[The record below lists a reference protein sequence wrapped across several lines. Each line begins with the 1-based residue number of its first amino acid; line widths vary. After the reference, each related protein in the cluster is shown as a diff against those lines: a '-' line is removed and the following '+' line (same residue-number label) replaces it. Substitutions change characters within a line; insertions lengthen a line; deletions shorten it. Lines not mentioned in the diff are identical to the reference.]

1 MNVFK
6 MIFEKF
12 SKKGIVWQVTIVF
25 SLITVIPSII
35 ITTSYFH
42 VVQDSLLQE
51 AQKNTKQYLTKMDAN
66 MTANMETVDYV
77 LNQLNFSQEFSYY
90 LDPLN
95 TLSEREKNHYTSS
108 LQQELLNIRY
118 IYPNRFNR
126 IVIYSKSHQIQE
138 YADWSYYIDRLYDRD
153 YYPEIEQNK
162 NQKFYGNVRMYDNSY
177 GNLVKY
183 EELEN
188 EEELVLP
195 VYQKIYNLSTGN
207 NVGLIEID
215 MSLNRLVNSD
225 SLTNEDSDVTYLLF
239 DRNHKLVFSTDAK
252 HNNDFLSLRFDG
264 DSGACSEKLV
274 DTDYLVAYDK
284 DSVTGLMR
292 VVLMNK
298 KDILASTRG
307 IGNLL
312 IFIAFLSLAII
323 VIFTNV
329 VAHIMFRRLREMAK
343 MISQIESGQFD
354 MRIKTHGF
362 NEISNIAES
371 FNHMAETLQSVIRS
385 MVEKEKAQKEAE
397 LNALQAQ
404 INPHFLYNTLEG
416 MRMQCEITENYTL
429 ADNIAKLGYLL
440 RYSLNW
446 EKKTVTLEEEL
457 NNVKDYIGIMKMRFD
472 RKLVYHVDC
481 DKMLLKVM
489 IPKFILQPL
498 VENCFSHAFVNSLP
512 PWVIQ
517 IKVYLS
523 DDQVIIQIED
533 NGVGIPEEQL
543 TQIQELLNNNQPIP
557 DHKKAKH
564 SIGIINVK
572 QRMELLC
579 LPGSRLTITSNPGSG
594 TIIKIAITL
603 NVKE

>member
-1 MNVFK
+1 MHIFK
-6 MIFEKF
+6 VLFEKF

-35 ITTSYFH
+35 ITTSYFN
-42 VVQDSLLQE
+42 VVQNSLLQE

-66 MTANMETVDYV
+66 MTTNMETVDYV
-77 LNQLNFSQEFSYY
+77 LNELNFSQEFSYY

-95 TLSEREKNHYTSS
+95 VLSEREKNHYTNG

-153 YYPEIEQNK
+153 YYNEILQNENK
-162 NQKFYGNVRMYDNSY
+162 KFYGNVRMYDNSY

-188 EEELVLP
+188 EEELILP
-195 VYQKIYNLSTGN
+195 VYQKVYNLSTN
-207 NVGLIEID
+207 ENVGLIEID
-215 MSLNRLVNSD
+215 MSLNRLVDSD
-225 SLTNEDSDVTYLLF
+225 SLTNEDPDVTYLLF
-239 DRNHKLVFSTDAK
+239 DRSGKLVFSTDAK
-252 HNNDFLSLRFDG
+252 HNNDYLSLHFDG
-264 DSGACSEKLV
+264 ASGSCSEKLK

-284 DSVTGLMR
+284 DTVTGLMR

-298 KDILASTRG
+298 KNVLVSTRG

-312 IFIAFLSLAII
+312 IFIAFLSLALIG
-323 VIFTNV
+323 VFTSV

-343 MISQIESGQFD
+343 MISQIESGRFD

-362 NEISNIAES
+362 NEISSIAES
-371 FNHMAETLQSVIRS
+371 FNHMAETLQNVILS
-385 MVEKEKAQKEAE
+385 MVQKEKAQKEAE

-446 EKKTVTLEEEL
+446 EKKMVTLEEEL

-472 RKLVYHVDC
+472 RKFIYQLVC
-481 DKMLLKVM
+481 DETLLKFM

-498 VENCFSHAFVNSLP
+498 VENCFSHAFVDSLP
-512 PWVIQ
+512 PWLIQ
-517 IKVYLS
+517 IKIFS
-523 DDQVIIQIED
+523 NDDQLIIQIQD
-533 NGVGIPEEQL
+533 NGSGISDERL
-543 TQIQELLNNNQPIP
+543 TQIQNFLDCNQPIP
-557 DHKKAKH
+557 DIKKTKH

-572 QRMELLC
+572 QRMDLLC
-579 LPGSRLTITSNPGSG
+579 LPGSQLSIISTPGRGTLIT
-594 TIIKIAITL
+594 IAITL
-603 NVKE
+603 NIKE